1 MERIRTVIWDL
12 DETVWFHLKDQ
23 GKILANLIGIKEKGK
38 FAHQYSQMW
47 KEFLPKF
54 QNEKVTYLQVG
65 QYMEEKI
72 PILRTNHLSGTDFL
86 EKMQRGKKQLEE
98 VNQEAVEILQYLT
111 PKGYEQISITDWFA
125 AHQEKT
131 LEDLGMRDYIEE
143 VYGCDDGYM
152 KNNPDKIGQVIA
164 ELGLEKRREE
174 FIMIGDSLSS
184 DIQFAN
190 ALGIKSIWYN
200 RKGLVNTTSYI
211 PTLEV
216 PSLLELKNIF

>member
-1 MERIRTVIWDL
+1 MKKVRTFIWDL
-12 DETVWFHLKDQ
+12 DETIWFHPKNQ
-23 GKILANLIGIKEKGK
+23 GEIFATLLGIKEQEK
-38 FAHQYSQMW
+38 FLKQYSQMW
-47 KEFLPKF
+47 KDFLPQF
-54 QNEKVTYLQVG
+54 QNKKVTYSAVE

-72 PILRTNHLSGTDFL
+72 PILRINHLSGTDFL
-86 EKMQRGKKQLEE
+86 EIMKKGKRQLEE
-98 VNQEAVEILQYLT
+98 VNQEAVETLQYLT
-111 PKGYEQISITDWFA
+111 AKGYHHISITDYFA
-125 AHQEKT
+125 VPQEKA
-131 LEDLGMRDYIEE
+131 LEDLGVRGYIGK

-152 KNNPDKIGQVIA
+152 KNNPAKVGQVIV

-184 DIQFAN
+184 DIHFAN

-200 RKGLVNTTSYI
+200 RKRLANTTSYL